1 VTRSS
6 WGSGRHGRRGAAA
19 RSSLPGELALGSLRI
34 ATTGLQD
41 TVSTGPRPRPGR
53 PCWTRRRAGG
63 LSLPQGPAEQ
73 FGCFDAVRTQI
84 TRHRTE
90 RACYR
95 PALRIVDQHLAAIAV
110 EEVEAYLWPPEAPP
124 DDEGRP

>member
-1 VTRSS
+1 VLD
-6 WGSGRHGRRGAAA
+6 AAA
-19 RSSLPGELALGSLRI
+19 
-34 ATTGLQD
+34 
-41 TVSTGPRPRPGR
+41 
-53 PCWTRRRAGG
+53 CGG

-95 PALRIVDQHLAAIAV
+95 PALRIVDQHPAAIAV

-124 DDEGRP
+124 DDEGETLMDLLHRELGAYPIGTG